1 MIFKSQLLER
11 NIKEL
16 NINFFLVYGDNLGL
30 VEDIKDNIRS
40 NYKDCEFIYY
50 SEKLLLNNIDTFY
63 NEVFNNSLFEKEK
76 IIFIN
81 KGSDKIFEHIKNLFE
96 KNISQKIFIF
106 SDYQDKKSKI
116 RKFFETKNGCASVAC
131 YPDDKNI
138 IKNIILQKL
147 SKFRGLSEEI
157 VNFIL
162 DNSGLD
168 RLKLNNELNKIVTY
182 FKDKELDLN
191 DLNKLLD
198 NRINDSFNNLKD
210 VAIIGDKK
218 ETNKLLCDTIIEREK
233 ASLYFAIINQ
243 SFNKLNQFYVID
255 RNVSVERKIDLIQPK
270 IFWKDKPIF
279 VQQTK
284 KWNSE
289 KIKKAIN
296 LIYKTEMIYKSKS
309 YIQKNVLIKKTIVD
323 ICNLANAA

>member
-1 MIFKSQLLER
+1 MIFKSQLLEG
-11 NIKEL
+11 NLKEL
-16 NINFFLVYGDNLGL
+16 NINFFLVHGDNLGL
-30 VEDIKDNIRS
+30 VEDIKNNIRS
-40 NYKDCEFIYY
+40 HYSGCEFLYY
-50 SEKLLLNNIDTFY
+50 SEKLLLNNIDIFY

-81 KGSDKIFEHIKNLFE
+81 QGSDKLFEHIQILFK
-96 KNISQKIFIF
+96 KNINQKIFIF

-138 IKNIILQKL
+138 IRNIILQKL
-147 SKFRGLSEEI
+147 SKFRGLSKEV

-168 RLKLNNELNKIVTY
+168 RLKLNNELNKIIIY

-191 DLNKLLD
+191 NLYKLLD
-198 NRINDSFNNLKD
+198 DRINDSFNNLKD
-210 VAIIGDKK
+210 AAIIGDKK
-218 ETNKLLCDTIIEREK
+218 ETNKLLCDTIIEQEK
-233 ASLYFAIINQ
+233 ASLYFAIINL
-243 SFNKLNQFYVID
+243 SFNKLNQFYAIEKRVD
-255 RNVSVERKIDLIQPK
+255 VEKMIDLIKPK
-270 IFWKDKPIF
+270 IFWKDKSIF
-279 VQQTK
+279 IQQTK

-289 KIKKAIN
+289 KIKTAVN
-296 LIYKTEMIYKSKS
+296 LIYNTEIIYKSKS
-309 YIQKNVLIKKTIVD
+309 YIPKNVLIKKTIID